1 MKYSRFTSGATVALA
16 IFLAV
21 SCGGSSNPRSVTVV
35 PMSATLNPGGIQQ
48 FTANVQGTSNSAV
61 TWSVNGVAGGN
72 SSDGTVSTAGL
83 YTAPKSISN
92 TFTANVQ
99 AASIKDS
106 SVNATATVKVVP
118 KKTASINRAVE
129 PLPVQL
135 GTSGGNAHDESTS
148 FCCSATLGA
157 LVNRGGS
164 NYVLSANHAIA
175 ISGAAKPGDPIIQPG
190 LVDVSCTASKA
201 HIVANFSQASA
212 LKTSNVDAAIA
223 LIVPGTVDTS
233 GGILG
238 LGADGGSGA
247 PASDTAAPSV
257 GMAVAKSGR
266 STGLT
271 CSSIS
276 SINTSVKVDYQEGC
290 NTGTKFTVTFSNQ
303 MVINGGAFSS
313 SGDSGSLIVDSQTA
327 QAVGLLYAGSDI
339 DTVANPIGDVLN
351 ALRDSG
357 GVAPVIV
364 GGAQHAVA
372 CTSASQVVAPQT
384 ASKAEVRLSAESIKR
399 AVAVKERHEPAL
411 FKHPAVLGLGIGRS
425 DDDPSQPAV
434 IVFTDKHQLAPDVPR
449 VIDGVRTKIVPSEH
463 FRAQDWNEKAPTAC
477 AKQQT
482 SRIRRQTSFGEL
494 E

>member
-1 MKYSRFTSGATVALA
+1 MRHSRCSSASA
-16 IFLAV
+16 IAVLTLLAV
-21 SCGGSSNPRSVTVV
+21 SCGGSSKPKSVTVV
-35 PMSATLNPGGIQQ
+35 PMSATLNPGGTQQ
-48 FTANVQGTSNSAV
+48 FTANVQGTSDASV
-61 TWSVNGVAGGN
+61 TWTVNGVVGGN
-72 SSDGTVSTAGL
+72 TSDGTVSPAGL
-83 YTAPKSISN
+83 YTAPKSIAS

-99 AASIKDS
+99 AASTKDS
-106 SVNATATVKVVP
+106 SVSATATVKVVP
-118 KKTASINRAVE
+118 RKTASINRAIQ

-135 GTSGGNAHDESTS
+135 GTSGGNAHDESSS
-148 FCCSATLGA
+148 FCCSGTLGA

-164 NYVLSANHAIA
+164 DYILSANHAIA
-175 ISGAAKPGDPIIQPG
+175 ISGAAKSGDPIIQPG

-201 HIVANFSQASA
+201 HTVANFSQAPA

-223 LIVPGTVDTS
+223 LIVPGTVDAS

-247 PASDTAAPSV
+247 PASDTAAPNV

-276 SINTSVKVDYQEGC
+276 SVNTSVKVDYQEGC
-290 NTGTKFTVTFSNQ
+290 DTGTKFTATFTNQ
-303 MVINGGAFSS
+303 IVVNGGSFSS

-327 QAVGLLYAGSDI
+327 QAVGLLYAGSDT

-351 ALRDSG
+351 ALRDPG

-372 CTSASQVVAPQT
+372 CTSASQVAAPQV
-384 ASKAEVRLSAESIKR
+384 ASSEAEVGISAESIQR
-399 AVAVKERHEPAL
+399 ALAVKQRHEPAL

-434 IVFTDKHQLAPDVPR
+434 IVFTDKHQMAPDVPR
-449 VIDGVRTKIVPSEH
+449 IIDGVRTRVVPSEH
-463 FRAQDWNEKAPTAC
+463 FRAQGWNEKEPTAC
-477 AKQQT
+477 AKP
-482 SRIRRQTSFGEL
+482 R
-494 E
+494 

>member
-1 MKYSRFTSGATVALA
+1 MRYSRLTSAAAIAVLA
-16 IFLAV
+16 FLAV
-21 SCGGSSNPRSVTVV
+21 SCGGSSKPKSVTVV
-35 PMSATLNPGGIQQ
+35 PMSATLNPGGTQQ
-48 FTANVQGTSNSAV
+48 FTANVQGTSDSGV
-61 TWSVNGVAGGN
+61 TWSVNGIAGGN
-72 SSDGTVSTAGL
+72 SSDGTVSPTGL
-83 YTAPKSISN
+83 YTAPTSISS

-99 AASIKDS
+99 AASTKDS

-118 KKTASINRAVE
+118 KKTASINRAVQ

-135 GTSGGNAHDESTS
+135 GTSGGNAHDESSS
-148 FCCSATLGA
+148 FCCSGTLGA

-175 ISGAAKPGDPIIQPG
+175 ISGAAKSGDPIIQPG

-201 HIVANFSQASA
+201 HTVANFSQAPA

-223 LIVPGTVDTS
+223 LVVPGTVDTS

-247 PASDTAAPSV
+247 PASDTLAPSV
-257 GMAVAKSGR
+257 GMPVAKSGR

-276 SINTSVKVDYQEGC
+276 SVNTSVKVDYQEGC
-290 NTGTKFTVTFSNQ
+290 DTGTKFTATFSNQ
-303 MVINGGAFSS
+303 IVINGAPFSS
-313 SGDSGSLIVDSQTA
+313 SGDSGSLIVNSQTA
-327 QAVGLLYAGSDI
+327 QAVGLLYGGSDT

-351 ALRDSG
+351 ALRDAG

-364 GGAQHAVA
+364 GGAQHAIA
-372 CTSASQVVAPQT
+372 CTSTSQVAAPQV
-384 ASKAEVRLSAESIKR
+384 ASSKTGVGISAESIKR
-399 AVAVKERHEPAL
+399 ALAVKQRHEPTL

-425 DDDPSQPAV
+425 DDDPSQPVV
-434 IVFTDKHQLAPDVPR
+434 IVFTDKHQMPPEIPA

-463 FRAQDWNEKAPTAC
+463 FRAQGWNENAPSAC
-477 AKQQT
+477 TKP
-482 SRIRRQTSFGEL
+482 R
-494 E
+494 